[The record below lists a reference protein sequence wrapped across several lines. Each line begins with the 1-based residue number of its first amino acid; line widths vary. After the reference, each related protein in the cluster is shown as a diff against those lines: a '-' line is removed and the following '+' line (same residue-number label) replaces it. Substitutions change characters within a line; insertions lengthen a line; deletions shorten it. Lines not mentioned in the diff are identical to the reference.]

1 LEGGNTREVLEGD
14 IDVTVGMNVLDVD
27 VLGMESIVGRVVI
40 LLDHHVLEAVLL
52 TAGFSLI

>member
-52 TAGFSLI
+52 AAGFSLI

>member
-40 LLDHHVLEAVLL
+40 LLDHHVLEVLL
-52 TAGFSLI
+52 AAGFSLI